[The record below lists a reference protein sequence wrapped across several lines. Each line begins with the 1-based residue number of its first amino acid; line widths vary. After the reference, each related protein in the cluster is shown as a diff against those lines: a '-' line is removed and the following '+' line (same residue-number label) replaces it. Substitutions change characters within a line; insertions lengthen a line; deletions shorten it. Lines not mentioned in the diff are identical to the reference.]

1 MRILPLMLML
11 AVTTSSFSQKVVDVS
26 ENNLPNTRGI
36 FYTVGGQPV
45 SNTKYVRVV
54 DGSPYLYTSFTQGR
68 LMLSLGTVY
77 KDIMLKLDLVDHS
90 LHYLTPGGEELTAAT
105 PVKTIWLEDPLTK
118 KEIKFDHS
126 AFMGATGK
134 IETGWYQQLDS
145 GTVKL
150 YKRHIKTIRE
160 NKPYGSATYEQYI
173 NNSYRYYILIN
184 SVFTQ
189 VNKIKALPDMLQD
202 KKDELL
208 KFISSN
214 NFSDKADADYI
225 SVITWYN
232 SLVKK

>member
-1 MRILPLMLML
+1 MRILSLMLML
-11 AVTTSSFSQKVVDVS
+11 TITTGSFAQKVVDVN

-54 DGSPYLYTSFTQGR
+54 DGSPYLYPSFTQGR

-77 KDIMLKLDLVDHS
+77 TNIMLKLDLIDHS
-90 LHYLTPGGEELTAAT
+90 LHYVTPQGEELTAAT
-105 PVKTIWLEDPLTK
+105 PVKTIWLEDPLTR
-118 KEIKFDHS
+118 KEIKLDNA
-126 AFMGATGK
+126 AFIETTGK
-134 IETGWYQQLDS
+134 IEAGWYQLLDS

-173 NNSYRYYILIN
+173 NNSYKYYILIN
-184 SVFTQ
+184 SVFTA

-208 KFISSN
+208 KFIGSN
-214 NFSDKADADYI
+214 NFSDKSDADYT
-225 SVITWYN
+225 SVIAYYN